1 MTYDEAREIAI
12 AQMAATL
19 LAAQGPPLDAAHV
32 IERHRTIQS
41 VDLAKR
47 IFTEV
52 ESRGVWYPGTGDDVE
67 KVP

>member
-19 LAAQGPPLDAAHV
+19 LAAEGPPLGAAPV
-32 IERHRTIQS
+32 IERHRTMQS

-52 ESRGVWYPGTGDDVE
+52 ESRWVCYPGTGDDVE